1 MFYVPGLLPHASP
14 HKEKKCPEQL
24 TAPERVVSYKNV
36 PNNNYLND
44 QAANGGETKE
54 DKNLEQSKEGEE
66 SVAQVQ
72 TIRTENSEC
81 TEITPSQAADV
92 EMLLE
97 LVGEEDVSNMS
108 MDSQHLV
115 ASSGFCVDEQENSEI
130 KVNCYLGSAMVFVDL
145 LKNTY

>member
-1 MFYVPGLLPHASP
+1 MFFVPGLLPHASP
-14 HKEKKCPEQL
+14 IREKKHPEQI
-24 TAPERVVSYKNV
+24 TASERAVSNKNA
-36 PNNNYLND
+36 PNNLND
-44 QAANGGETKE
+44 QAANCGETKE
-54 DKNLEQSKEGEE
+54 DKNLERSKEGEE

-72 TIRTENSEC
+72 TIRTENGEC

-115 ASSGFCVDEQENSEI
+115 AASGFCVDEQENSKI
-130 KVNCYLGSAMVFVDL
+130 QVNNSIIVI
-145 LKNTY
+145 